1 MLIKF
6 FLIFLLFCLKFIFR
20 FLEILILVCESKLF
34 FCKFKSSLLLIK
46 LVISKFFLLIL
57 VFNDLVFE
65 KYNFEFMFESVF
77 LMFDLK
83 FCK

>member
-1 MLIKF
+1 M
-6 FLIFLLFCLKFIFR
+6 LFCLKFIFR

-46 LVISKFFLLIL
+46 LVISMFFLLIL

-65 KYNFEFMFESVF
+65 KYNFEFMFESVL

>member
-1 MLIKF
+1 MLMKF
-6 FLIFLLFCLKFIFR
+6 FLMFLLFFLKFIFK
-20 FLEILILVCESKLF
+20 FLEILILVCESRLF

-65 KYNFEFMFESVF
+65 KYNFEFMFERVF

>member
-46 LVISKFFLLIL
+46 LVISRFFLLIL
-57 VFNDLVFE
+57 VFKDLVFE